1 MQSTVLSATAV
12 FKSLGP
18 VSERR
23 LVWWAFIGGGR
34 GAGGLAPVAFPWTM
48 ILDGVED
55 HFP

>member
-1 MQSTVLSATAV
+1 MLSATAV

-34 GAGGLAPVAFPWTM
+34 WAGGLAPVAFPLTM
-48 ILDGVED
+48 SLDVVED
-55 HFP
+55 HFR

>member
-1 MQSTVLSATAV
+1 MQITVLSATVV

-34 GAGGLAPVAFPWTM
+34 WAGGLAPVAFPLTV
-48 ILDGVED
+48 ILDVAED
-55 HFP
+55 HF